1 MEQSQNN
8 IYLKLQG
15 LIWSAFLGVLS
26 FQIIVPIAWEYLN
39 LVLDIP
45 FQQGYFTFVTI
56 YALLVPAS
64 FAIWLIFQHKDL
76 KACLFP
82 IDSENDIDSICKIF
96 IIGIGVS
103 LLCQVTLTLFFTFV
117 YKIKANNF
125 WVYQIIC
132 FVTSFILL
140 LAGGFISRKRILQ
153 FSTKSLSRQETEIKQ
168 KAIRILFGFAFFSL
182 LILGFVFKH
191 WQVNK
196 KNYYGETKEYIE
208 SGFSLLDARKN
219 LETPIREANSEKD
232 TLTWKRNK
240 RSLDSLAEKSTRV
253 KALLTKAKSK
263 TSSVSISMLDTI
275 LKTDQN
281 LSDSDFKKLLQF
293 LSIKKDLLLKM
304 AQKVVGKQLRD
315 TQLKLTYLLLN
326 TFLILIALL
335 VFLQIDYLIKEYE
348 CAEPA
353 RLAKRYPDQIEFQEI
368 FSKREGIK
376 ITAQGLAS
384 RIWLFV
390 GIAIWLIVPLFK
402 PVEDEKIASNAPF
415 KMLTLS
421 RPDHPWND
429 TRIQTENNQVSNSFN
444 NTIDS
449 LLVRIN
455 NQYPQTVSPL
465 DLSKIDSALQ
475 KIKDKLDT
483 IKGQNDTIKAKVKY
497 LTPN

>member
-39 LVLDIP
+39 LVLNIR

-64 FAIWLIFQHKDL
+64 FAIWLFFHHKEL

-96 IIGIGVS
+96 IVGLGVS

-117 YKIKANNF
+117 NKFNANNF
-125 WVYQIIC
+125 WVFQILC

-140 LAGGFISRKRILQ
+140 LMGGFISRKRILQ
-153 FSTKSLSRQETEIKQ
+153 FATKTLSRQGKEIKQ
-168 KAIRILFGFAFFSL
+168 KAIRILFGFALFSM
-182 LILGFVFKH
+182 LIIGFVFAH
-191 WQVNK
+191 WHANK
-196 KNYYGETKEYIE
+196 KNYHKETKEYIE
-208 SGFSLLDARKN
+208 AGFSLLDTRKKMDTLIKEVN
-219 LETPIREANSEKD
+219 YVKD
-232 TLTWKRNK
+232 NLTWKRNQK
-240 RSLDSLAEKSTRV
+240 STDSLARNSTGV
-253 KALLTKAKSK
+253 DTLLTKAKYK

-281 LSDSDFKKLLQF
+281 LSDSDLKKLGQF
-293 LSIKKDLLLKM
+293 FAIKKDLLLKM
-304 AQKVVGKQLRD
+304 AQKVIGKQLRD

-353 RLAKRYPDQIEFQEI
+353 HLAKRYPDHPEFHET
-368 FSKREGIK
+368 FLKREGIK
-376 ITAQGLAS
+376 NAAQGLAG

-390 GIAIWLIVPLFK
+390 GIAVWLIVPLFK

-415 KMLTLS
+415 KMLTFS
-421 RPDHPWND
+421 RPDQPWNSPP
-429 TRIQTENNQVSNSFN
+429 IQTENCQVSNSFN

-455 NQYPQTVSPL
+455 NQYPQTVSPP

-475 KIKDKLDT
+475 KIMYKLDT
-483 IKGQNDTIKAKVKY
+483 IKGQNNTIKAKVKY

>member
-26 FQIIVPIAWEYLN
+26 FQIIVPIAWEHLN
-39 LVLDIP
+39 IVLDIP
-45 FQQGYFTFVTI
+45 FQQGYFTFITI
-56 YALLVPAS
+56 YSLLVPAS
-64 FAIWLIFQHKDL
+64 FAIWLTIHHKDL

-82 IDSENDIDSICKIF
+82 IENENKVDSICKIF
-96 IIGIGVS
+96 LVGLGVS
-103 LLCQVTLTLFFTFV
+103 LIFQIILILVSIFV
-117 YKIKANNF
+117 YEIQACDF
-125 WVYQIIC
+125 WLFEVI
-132 FVTSFILL
+132 SFAVSFTLIFI
-140 LAGGFISRKRILQ
+140 GGLISCKRVLR
-153 FSTKSLSRQETEIKQ
+153 FPTKPLSKQKKEIKQ
-168 KAIRILFGFAFFSL
+168 KAIRILFGFALFSL

-196 KNYYGETKEYIE
+196 KNYYEKKKEYIE
-208 SGFSLLDARKN
+208 AGFSLLDTRKKLDALIKEVN
-219 LETPIREANSEKD
+219 YIKD
-232 TLTWKRNK
+232 SITWVRNK
-240 RSLDSLAEKSTRV
+240 RSTDSLARNSTGVDTLLAKTKSDTIPKV
-253 KALLTKAKSK
+253 I
-263 TSSVSISMLDTI
+263 SSQDPI
-275 LKTDQN
+275 LKTKTN
-281 LSDSDFKKLLQF
+281 LSDSDLKKLLQF
-293 LSIKKDLLLKM
+293 SSTKKELLFKV
-304 AQKVVGKQLRD
+304 AQKVIGKQLRD

-335 VFLQIDYLIKEYE
+335 AFLQIDYLIKEYE

-353 RLAKRYPDQIEFQEI
+353 RLAKRYPNHMEFQET
-368 FSKREGIK
+368 FLKREGIK
-376 ITAQGLAS
+376 NAAQGLAG

-390 GIAIWLIVPLFK
+390 GIAVWLIVPLFK
-402 PVEDEKIASNAPF
+402 PVEDEKIAVNAPF

-429 TRIQTENNQVSNSFN
+429 TRIQTENYQVSNSFN